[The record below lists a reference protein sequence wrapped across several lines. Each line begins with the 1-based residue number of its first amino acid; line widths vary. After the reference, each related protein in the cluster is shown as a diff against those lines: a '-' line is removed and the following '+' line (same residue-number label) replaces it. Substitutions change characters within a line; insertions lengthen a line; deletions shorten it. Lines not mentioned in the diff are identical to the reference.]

1 MAAPNDFNMDEA
13 ASTSANHRIGGP
25 RPISGSVPPLAVSEW
40 DLLLKKLG
48 LTDIEAL
55 TAVREGTE
63 ASQLITRFVRGQFRQ
78 HFVPEDVLLAVKM
91 QYRELLDKY
100 SLIFGCF
107 RAVNRPIHTLDLT
120 LVYERLIH
128 HQARSIRKPA

>member
-1 MAAPNDFNMDEA
+1 MVMAAPNDFNMDQS
-13 ASTSANHRIGGP
+13 ASTSANHHIGDS
-25 RPISGSVPPLAVSEW
+25 RLISGSVPPLAVSEW

-48 LTDIEAL
+48 FTDIEAL

-91 QYRELLDKY
+91 QSGVARQV
-100 SLIFGCF
+100 LI
-107 RAVNRPIHTLDLT
+107 DLRM
-120 LVYERLIH
+120 LSCSKSSNPH
-128 HQARSIRKPA
+128 S

>member
-40 DLLLKKLG
+40 DLLLKTLG
-48 LTDIEAL
+48 LTDIEPL

-63 ASQLITRFVRGQFRQ
+63 ASQLITRFVRSQFRQ
-78 HFVPEDVLLAVKM
+78 YFVPEDVLLAVKM
-91 QYRELLDKY
+91 QMGNCSTNTR
-100 SLIFGCF
+100 
-107 RAVNRPIHTLDLT
+107 
-120 LVYERLIH
+120 
-128 HQARSIRKPA
+128 

>member
-1 MAAPNDFNMDEA
+1 MAAPNDFDMDEA
-13 ASTSANHRIGGP
+13 SLYQRESPYRGS
-25 RPISGSVPPLAVSEW
+25 RLISGSVPPLAVSEW
-40 DLLLKKLG
+40 DLLLKRLG

-91 QYRELLDKY
+91 QSGVARQV
-100 SLIFGCF
+100 LI
-107 RAVNRPIHTLDLT
+107 DLRM
-120 LVYERLIH
+120 LSCSKSSNPH
-128 HQARSIRKPA
+128 S